1 MKILENNF
9 AEVTFESNIFKVNIL
24 DSYPTIEEW
33 TDCKDAL
40 ENFYQA
46 IEIKQLNFTVIY
58 DISNLGMLPYTYI
71 KELTDILLKYKDMT
85 ETLVIASI
93 IIVNNKLIKNIVNT
107 MFSLYPSERPIRIVN
122 SFGEAKE
129 FIEEFTK

>member
-9 AEVTFESNIFKVNIL
+9 AEVTFDSNIFKVNIL
-24 DSYPTIEEW
+24 DSYPTVEEW

-71 KELTDILLKYKDMT
+71 KELTDIVVGGILSVFDFEIYFFL
-85 ETLVIASI
+85 
-93 IIVNNKLIKNIVNT
+93 IVRCLGSFVGMALIGLISREKMGCQKKIYN
-107 MFSLYPSERPIRIVN
+107 F
-122 SFGEAKE
+122 
-129 FIEEFTK
+129 